1 MIKPASRNDV
11 TVSVIGLDFNT
22 PDSLMMEYIR
32 KFGGV
37 IVNNKVIYSRYMEG
51 PFKGKYTGERK
62 YQVDLTASTRSM
74 GTYHFI
80 DGAKIR
86 IFYRGNDKTCGR
98 CHQTPRTCPGKGLAK
113 DCQAAGSQR
122 VNLFDHMRDLWS
134 NIGFTPSGFTLPQS
148 DEDQNAEG
156 EGDKPFELTSKF
168 KTNITRTE
176 VREEDTEKYSG
187 ITITNF
193 SLEVTEN
200 DILKFIAEKV
210 SKM

>member
-1 MIKPASRNDV
+1 
-11 TVSVIGLDFNT
+11 
-22 PDSLMMEYIR
+22 
-32 KFGGV
+32 
-37 IVNNKVIYSRYMEG
+37 
-51 PFKGKYTGERK
+51 
-62 YQVDLTASTRSM
+62 M

-210 SKM
+210 SNDVSKEEIKFNRDKRKITVTITGTLPPQSYSGSYS